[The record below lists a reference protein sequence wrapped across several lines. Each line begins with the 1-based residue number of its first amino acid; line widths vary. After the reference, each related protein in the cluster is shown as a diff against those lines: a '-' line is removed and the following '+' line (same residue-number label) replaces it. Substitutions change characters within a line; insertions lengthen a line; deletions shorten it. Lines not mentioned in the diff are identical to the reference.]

1 MHYAKES
8 DASPIILVVDSD
20 ISNHKTLLNTQSKPS
35 FHHTSSG
42 RASSSASLSDVH
54 CHSAAFEIIGVDVRW
69 RRLKILA
76 ILCTNTIHKAPL
88 LQRKITP

>member
-20 ISNHKTLLNTQSKPS
+20 ISNHKTLLNTKSKPS

-42 RASSSASLSDVH
+42 RASSSASLSDIH